1 MKRQRVIAIL
11 VTVAFG
17 MTLSVAISIGRP
29 AAAQT
34 SANESPSRSGM
45 TAQDNSLQRSYRIDH
60 YTEVADSGPARGENI
75 YGHKCWLCHNKYQ
88 KAAPQLSALLNES
101 PLDEETLT
109 TKIKNGGPGMPSF
122 RTTLSDSDVA
132 DVVGYLR
139 SGKCCLEGEDLPANP
154 WYRASS
160 QRWTVPTTLS
170 GGPTGV
176 VRIASGDP
184 PQGVMMQLIAPNGV
198 RTTVYTNDE
207 GKFEFPRMQ
216 AGSYTLRI
224 ATPLEFKPYQRDSV
238 AIAGT
243 TKLDDIV
250 LEKVSK
256 TLALPA
262 TPEIES
268 QLSGEELLWNL
279 SGTLEEKEAFHATC
293 GSGCHSFQQIL
304 KNRYDERSWRVLA
317 KRMLHRGGGPLVV
330 PPEEVSPDIMAQ
342 DEVVIKWL
350 AKVRGPE
357 VKDERLWAFPRLIGA
372 STRAI
377 VTEYELP
384 RSLTSAHDLYG
395 DASGNIWYTSYLSRN
410 LGRLDPRTGI
420 VTEYQTPLTPGA
432 VPGTHHVLVQK
443 DGTVLFSENWSHKLL
458 KFNPRTEQFTELSI
472 NSFAGDFGLAPDGS
486 IWYSKDFHVQQV
498 DPETGRTLQSFPLK
512 IRESYGRL
520 ISNDGKFWAGG
531 APAGTTGNSAELLD
545 TRTGEMLNLDS
556 GGRPSSAKRG
566 GFDPF
571 GNAWFAGEN
580 GTLVELD
587 AKAKRIRE
595 YWPPTPPDPYT
606 DFYSA
611 MPDKNG
617 DVWTSELHGQKF
629 LRFNPRTGR
638 WTQYTMPEPYA
649 HARYTWVDNSTN
661 PVTVWYADYSMG
673 RIVRIQPLE

>member
-317 KRMLHRGGGPLVV
+317 ERMLHRGGGPLVST
-330 PPEEVSPDIMAQ
+330 PEEV
-342 DEVVIKWL
+342 
-350 AKVRGPE
+350 
-357 VKDERLWAFPRLIGA
+357 
-372 STRAI
+372 
-377 VTEYELP
+377 
-384 RSLTSAHDLYG
+384 
-395 DASGNIWYTSYLSRN
+395 
-410 LGRLDPRTGI
+410 
-420 VTEYQTPLTPGA
+420 
-432 VPGTHHVLVQK
+432 
-443 DGTVLFSENWSHKLL
+443 
-458 KFNPRTEQFTELSI
+458 
-472 NSFAGDFGLAPDGS
+472 
-486 IWYSKDFHVQQV
+486 
-498 DPETGRTLQSFPLK
+498 
-512 IRESYGRL
+512 
-520 ISNDGKFWAGG
+520 
-531 APAGTTGNSAELLD
+531 
-545 TRTGEMLNLDS
+545 
-556 GGRPSSAKRG
+556 RPC
-566 GFDPF
+566 
-571 GNAWFAGEN
+571 
-580 GTLVELD
+580 
-587 AKAKRIRE
+587 
-595 YWPPTPPDPYT
+595 
-606 DFYSA
+606 
-611 MPDKNG
+611 
-617 DVWTSELHGQKF
+617 
-629 LRFNPRTGR
+629 
-638 WTQYTMPEPYA
+638 
-649 HARYTWVDNSTN
+649 
-661 PVTVWYADYSMG
+661 
-673 RIVRIQPLE
+673 